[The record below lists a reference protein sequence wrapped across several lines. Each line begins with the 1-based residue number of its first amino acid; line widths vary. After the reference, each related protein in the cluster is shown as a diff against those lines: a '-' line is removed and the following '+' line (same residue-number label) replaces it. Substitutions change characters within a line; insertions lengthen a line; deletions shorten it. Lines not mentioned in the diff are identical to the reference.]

1 MSSVTEEEIHA
12 DHLSA
17 YGAARLS
24 SDEADALLRRT
35 VGAVTDAG
43 QALLKSFSRDAGPK
57 DFEQLL
63 ANIKQQEEMS
73 APILK
78 GHLET
83 ALPNTHWD
91 EDEFDGGD
99 LPKGLW
105 WITDAVEGNI
115 NLIQGMPEWCT
126 TATLVVDG
134 KALLTAVHDPLK
146 QTTYAARL
154 GAGAFGNGVR
164 MHTSAKTDLKA
175 ALIGTGQAKPNEET
189 ETQRRMTES
198 IRAMLQAGLV
208 LHVSVPATL
217 QLVEVAAGRRDVF
230 WQASQVRSGLMAGG
244 LLVSEASGLISDF
257 KGQPWQL
264 GSKDFLATARGLH
277 TAVVD
282 VLTTIN

>member
-1 MSSVTEEEIHA
+1 MPSASKEIQTEHVA
-12 DHLSA
+12 A
-17 YGAARLS
+17 YETAGLS
-24 SDEADALLRRT
+24 SAAADELLRRT
-35 VGAVTDAG
+35 VAAVTEAG
-43 QALLKSFSRDAGPK
+43 QVLLETYSRSTRQGDLQ
-57 DFEQLL
+57 QLL
-63 ANIKQQEEMS
+63 ASIKQQEGLS

-78 GHLET
+78 RHLET

-99 LPKGLW
+99 LPEGLW

-134 KALLTAVHDPLK
+134 QALLTAVYDPLK
-146 QTTYAARL
+146 QAIYAARL
-154 GAGAFGNGVR
+154 GAGAFENGKH
-164 MHTSAKTDLKA
+164 MHASVKTDLKA
-175 ALIGTGQAKPNEET
+175 ALIGTGQAKPHEDA

-198 IRAMLQAGLV
+198 IQAMLQAGLV

-244 LLVSEASGLISDF
+244 LLVSEAGGVTSDF
-257 KGQPWQL
+257 KGQPWRL
-264 GSKDFLATARGLH
+264 DSKDFLASAPGLY
-277 TAVVD
+277 AAAVD
-282 VLTTIN
+282 VLTTID

>member
-1 MSSVTEEEIHA
+1 MSNATKEIHA
-12 DHLSA
+12 NHLAA
-17 YGAARLS
+17 YETAGLS
-24 SDEADALLRRT
+24 SEGASDLLRRT
-35 VGAVTDAG
+35 VKAVTEAG
-43 QALLKSFSRDAGPK
+43 QTLLKTYSRTTRQK
-57 DFEQLL
+57 DLQQLL
-63 ANIKQQEEMS
+63 ASIKQHEGIS

-78 GHLET
+78 GYLEA

-91 EDEFDGGD
+91 EDEFDSGD

-134 KALLTAVHDPLK
+134 DALLTAVHDPLR

-154 GAGAFGNGVR
+154 GAGAFENGVR
-164 MHTSAKTDLKA
+164 MQASAKTDLKA
-175 ALIGTGQAKPNEET
+175 ALIGTGQAKPDEDA

-217 QLVEVAAGRRDVF
+217 QLVEVATGRRDVF

-244 LLVSEASGLISDF
+244 LLVSEAGGVTSDF
-257 KGQPWQL
+257 KGQPWRL
-264 GSKDFLATARGLH
+264 DSKDFLASARGLH
-277 TAVVD
+277 AAAVD
-282 VLTTIN
+282 VLTTVD

>member
-1 MSSVTEEEIHA
+1 MTSATEETHA
-12 DHLSA
+12 NHLA
-17 YGAARLS
+17 VYKAAGLS
-24 SDEADALLRRT
+24 SEGADALLRRT
-35 VGAVTDAG
+35 VRAVTEAG
-43 QALLKSFSRDAGPK
+43 QALLKIHSRDTRPK
-57 DFEQLL
+57 DLQQLL
-63 ANIKQQEEMS
+63 ANIKQQEGIS

-78 GHLET
+78 GHLKT

-134 KALLTAVHDPLK
+134 EALLAAIYDPLK
-146 QTTYAARL
+146 QTTYTARL
-154 GAGAFGNGVR
+154 GAGAFENGVR
-164 MHTSAKTDLKA
+164 MQASAKTDLKA
-175 ALIGTGQAKPNEET
+175 ALIGTGQAQPNEDAD
-189 ETQRRMTES
+189 TQRRMTET
-198 IRAMLQAGLV
+198 IRAMLQVGLV

-230 WQASQVRSGLMAGG
+230 WQASQVRSGLIAGG
-244 LLVSEASGLISDF
+244 LLVSEAGGIISDF
-257 KGQPWQL
+257 KGQPWRL
-264 GSKDFLATARGLH
+264 DSKDFLASARGLH
-277 TAVVD
+277 AAAVD

>member
-1 MSSVTEEEIHA
+1 MSSATEKIHA
-12 DHLSA
+12 PQLAA
-17 YGAARLS
+17 YKAAELS
-24 SDEADALLRRT
+24 SAAADELLRRT
-35 VGAVTDAG
+35 VKAVSEAG
-43 QALLKSFSRDAGPK
+43 QALLQTYSRDTRQK
-57 DFEQLL
+57 DLQQLL
-63 ANIKQQEEMS
+63 ASIKQQEGIS

-78 GHLET
+78 RHLET

-99 LPKGLW
+99 LPNGLW

-134 KALLTAVHDPLK
+134 QALLTAVYDPLK

-154 GAGAFGNGVR
+154 GAGAFENEVR
-164 MHTSAKTDLKA
+164 MHSSVKTDLKA
-175 ALIGTGQAKPNEET
+175 ALIGTGQAKPNENA
-189 ETQRRMTES
+189 ETQHRMTKT
-198 IRAMLQAGLV
+198 IGAMLQAGLV

-244 LLVSEASGLISDF
+244 LLVSEAGGITSDF
-257 KGQPWQL
+257 KGQPWRL
-264 GSKDFLATARGLH
+264 DSKDFLASARGLH
-277 TAVVD
+277 AAAVD
-282 VLTTIN
+282 VLTTID